1 MNRFLKDAMR
11 GVEGSARD
19 AAQNLLWRLFLTVSV
34 GLIGLGGF
42 GFITASAF
50 LALSASLG
58 AAWAALSTGL
68 GLLLAAGGCVAIVK
82 KPMPKPHLA
91 NAPNA
96 PSIPSATDPAG
107 VATTVAF
114 TAAFVLARYLG
125 NDKPDREAFPI
136 GARVCRNSRT

>member
-1 MNRFLKDAMR
+1 MNQFLTDAMR

-19 AAQNLLWRLFLTVSV
+19 AAQKVLWRLFLEISV
-34 GLIGLGGF
+34 GLIGLAGF

-82 KPMPKPHLA
+82 KPWSKQHLA

-96 PSIPSATDPAG
+96 PPIPTATDPAG
-107 VATTVAF
+107 VAATVAF

-125 NDKPDREAFPI
+125 DDKP
-136 GARVCRNSRT
+136 G